1 MALTRNML
9 KGMNLTDEQVGA
21 IIDEH
26 VATIDGLKA
35 DRDKYKADAEE
46 LPAVKAEL
54 EELKKSVDTTD
65 FEEWQRKY
73 EKEHNDFEEYKAQ
86 VAEEKRE
93 SECKTLYKALLLE
106 NGVGENHID
115 SIIRVTD
122 FKDIKKGKDGKLE
135 NSDKLSESIKSEWS
149 GFITSK
155 SAQGA
160 DVSTPPTGGSDMS
173 KEAFEKLPLAEQMK
187 YANEHPNEMN
197 GLL

>member
-54 EELKKSVDTTD
+54 EELKKSVDSVD

-73 EKEHNDFEEYKAQ
+73 EKEHNEFEEFKAQ

-93 SECKTLYKALLLE
+93 NECKSLYRALLLS

-115 SIIRVTD
+115 SIIKVTD

-135 NSDKLSESIKSEWS
+135 NMDKLSENIKSEWS
-149 GFITSK
+149 GFITSTD
-155 SAQGA
+155 ARGA
-160 DVSTPPTGGSDMS
+160 GVETPPTGGTSMT
-173 KEAFEKLPLAEQMK
+173 KEAFNQMSLSDQMK

-197 GLL
+197 NLL